1 MLIFDLLCPECEESG
16 LWMIVSQRKHGFHLE
31 TENVFSVL
39 R

>member
-1 MLIFDLLCPECEESG
+1 MLIFDLLFPECEESG